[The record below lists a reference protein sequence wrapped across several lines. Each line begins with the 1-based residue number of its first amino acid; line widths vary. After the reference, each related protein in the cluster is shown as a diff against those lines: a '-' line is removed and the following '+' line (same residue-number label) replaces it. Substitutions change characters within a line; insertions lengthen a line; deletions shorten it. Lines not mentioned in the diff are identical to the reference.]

1 MAFSVGSARVPIA
14 PARHPKRLETMSPD
28 PPRLIMHLDMD
39 AFYAAVEQRDDPAL
53 CGRAVVVGAQPGGR
67 GVVATCS
74 YEARRFGIRSA
85 MPINEAY
92 RRCPDA
98 VFLRPRMT
106 HYRAVSR
113 EVRAVLGRLVPLVEP
128 ISIDEAYLDVTGLE
142 RLIGP
147 PRDIGQHLKDA
158 IRAAV
163 GLTASVGIGPNR
175 LVAKIASDAE
185 KPDGLVVIQPDEVA
199 GFLGPLPVG
208 VLRGVGSRTLV
219 RLERLGIHTVADLR
233 ARSPAELQRHLGSR
247 AAVGLHQQAHG
258 IASDQVGERAPRKS
272 LSRETTFGRDILDP
286 RILRQ
291 TLRELA
297 DGGSRRRAAGG
308 HRRRK
313 RDPQDPLQRIRDPY
327 PAPPARTSERRCPH
341 PGRDRLVAVRD
352 RAVDGP
358 ARAPDRPGNRRSGTA
373 RAGAT
378 GSFRKCE
385 PMCTPPTAPEHASSP
400 PPSIESGRASA
411 RRHCFGA
418 GSVRTKCRMIRD
430 SFAADYPQS
439 L

>member
-1 MAFSVGSARVPIA
+1 
-14 PARHPKRLETMSPD
+14 
-28 PPRLIMHLDMD
+28 LIMHLDMD
-39 AFYAAVEQRDDPAL
+39 AFYAAVEQRDHPAL

-297 DGGSRRRAAGG
+297 AAVAADARQEGIAGGSVTLKIRFSGFETHTRRRRLALRSDDA
-308 HRRRK
+308 
-313 RDPQDPLQRIRDPY
+313 RIL
-327 PAPPARTSERRCPH
+327 A
-341 PGRDRLVAVRD
+341 
-352 RAVDGP
+352 
-358 ARAPDRPGNRRSGTA
+358 
-373 RAGAT
+373 AT
-378 GSFRKCE
+378 GWSLYETGRWTGRPVRLIGLGIADPGPPEPAQPDLFDGE
-385 PMCTPPTAPEHASSP
+385 PMCPAD
-400 PPSIESGRASA
+400 SGRERQLAATIDRIRA
-411 RRHCFGA
+411 RFGEKA
-418 GSVRTKCRMIRD
+418 LLRGGIGTDEVSD
-430 SFAADYPQS
+430 DP
-439 L
+439 